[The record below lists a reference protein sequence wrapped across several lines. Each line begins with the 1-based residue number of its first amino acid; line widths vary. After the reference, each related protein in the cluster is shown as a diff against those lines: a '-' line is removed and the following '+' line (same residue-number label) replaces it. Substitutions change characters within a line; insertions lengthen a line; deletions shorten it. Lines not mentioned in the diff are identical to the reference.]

1 MPQGSVTNLHI
12 ARVKGTPSH
21 PVDEA
26 TAISGLGLEGDRSAY
41 EGNLRQVLLVGK
53 EILDDAGLAPGQVK
67 ENITISGLDLS
78 GAQVGQVISIGDGV
92 TMEVVGDC
100 EACSKMDAI
109 RMGLKDALDGKRG
122 TLAKVLNGGAIK
134 VGDTITVD

>member
-26 TAISGLGLEGDRSAY
+26 MAISGLGLEGDRSAY
-41 EGNLRQVLLVGK
+41 EGNLRQVLLVDK
-53 EILDDAGLAPGQVK
+53 AILDDAGLAPGQVK

>member
-1 MPQGSVTNLHI
+1 NLHI

-26 TAISGLGLEGDRSAY
+26 MAISGLGLEGDRSAY
-41 EGNLRQVLLVGK
+41 EGNLRQVLLVDK
-53 EILDDAGLAPGQVK
+53 AILDDAGLAPGQVK

-134 VGDTITVD
+134 VGDTISVA

>member
-26 TAISGLGLEGDRSAY
+26 MAISGLGLEGDRSAY
-41 EGNLRQVLLVGK
+41 EGNLRQVLLVDK
-53 EILDDAGLAPGQVK
+53 AILDDAGLAPGQVK

-134 VGDTITVD
+134 VGDTISVA